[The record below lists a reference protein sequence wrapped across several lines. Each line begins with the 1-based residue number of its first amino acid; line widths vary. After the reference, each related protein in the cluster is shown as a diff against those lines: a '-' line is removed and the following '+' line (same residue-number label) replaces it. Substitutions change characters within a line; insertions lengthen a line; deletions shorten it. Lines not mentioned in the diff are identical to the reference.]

1 MVLLYIYR
9 LIFHTPEQRALREQR
24 QEKYGRINRK
34 LLLEGSL
41 PIFIGALISEFIV
54 ALTEA
59 ITDGDTNNTII
70 ISVIYA
76 VIVAPCI
83 GYYLMFRVSPQ
94 IVSNFLRK
102 CCFQWI
108 GRYNRFYSI
117 RILFVF
123 YSVHI

>member
-41 PIFIGALISEFIV
+41 PIFIGAL
-54 ALTEA
+54 
-59 ITDGDTNNTII
+59 
-70 ISVIYA
+70 
-76 VIVAPCI
+76 IVAPCI